1 MIDTIRKRFGLLG
14 RNISYSFSKGYFTEK
29 FSKNNRFEGCSY
41 ENFDIPEITA
51 FPKIIKNTPNL
62 KGLNVTIPYKEV
74 VIPYLDKLS
83 KKATE
88 IGAVNTI
95 KLTKKGKLKGYNT
108 DYYGFMK
115 SLEPLLEPHHKKA
128 LILGTGG
135 ASKGVAYALKELG
148 ISYTFVSREA
158 KEGVINYKQIKAT
171 TFDNYQIIINSTPV
185 GTSPNTDAFPLIPYE
200 YFTGNHI
207 AYDLIY
213 NPSETQFLKKAAA
226 KGAKTKNGQ
235 DMLVFQAEK
244 AWKIWNK

>member
-1 MIDTIRKRFGLLG
+1 MPDTIRKRFGLLG

-29 FSKNNRFEGCSY
+29 FSSNKLFEGCTY
-41 ENFDIPEITA
+41 ENFDIPEIAA
-51 FPKIIKNTPNL
+51 FPEIIKNTPDF
-62 KGLNVTIPYKEV
+62 KGLNVTIPYKEA
-74 VIPYLDKLS
+74 VIPYLGKLS
-83 KKATE
+83 KKAAE
-88 IGAVNTI
+88 MGAVNTI
-95 KLTKKGKLKGYNT
+95 KFTKKGKLKGYNT

-115 SLEPLLEPHHKKA
+115 SLETLLEPHHKKA

-148 ISYTFVSREA
+148 ILYTFVSREA
-158 KEGVINYKQIKAT
+158 KEGIIDYDRINAT

-185 GTSPNTDAFPLIPYE
+185 GTSPNTDAFPLISYE
-200 YFTGNHI
+200 YFTKKHI

-213 NPSETQFLKKAAA
+213 NPAETQFLKKAAA
-226 KGAKTKNGQ
+226 HGAVTKNGL